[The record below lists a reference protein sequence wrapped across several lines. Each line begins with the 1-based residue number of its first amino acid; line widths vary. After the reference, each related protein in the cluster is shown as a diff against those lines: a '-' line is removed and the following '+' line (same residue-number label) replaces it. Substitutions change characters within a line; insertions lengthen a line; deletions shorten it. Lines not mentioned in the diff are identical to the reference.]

1 MTLLLHRVGGPDAY
15 FLAAQGFLAAHG
27 FFAAQGF
34 LAAHGFFAAQGFL
47 AAHGFALDFVER
59 GLAPQG
65 LQGLAAIEPGA
76 ARATAIKPLETR
88 DLKLLFGFIPG
99 SPIYLKVIDGSR
111 RLGPHIGAGIFAEP
125 CR

>member
-1 MTLLLHRVGGPDAY
+1 
-15 FLAAQGFLAAHG
+15 LAAQGFLAAHG

-34 LAAHGFFAAQGFL
+34 FAAHGFL
-47 AAHGFALDFVER
+47 AAHGFPFVFVER

-65 LQGLAAIEPGA
+65 LQGLAAIAPGA

-111 RLGPHIGAGIFAEP
+111 RLGPHIGMGHFAEP